1 MTDLSNV
8 QPESRA
14 ETLMASPDRIAKV
27 RELFDVDSD
36 MEVPAFSEADERVPD
51 LDPTYV
57 FDPDTTMAICAG
69 FAKNRRVMV
78 QGYHGTGK
86 STHIE
91 QVAARLNWPLIRINL
106 DAHISRIDLVGRDAI
121 VLRDGQQVTEFREGL
136 LPWALQH
143 PVALVFDE
151 YDAGRPDVMFVIQ
164 RGLEPNGKLQLHDQ
178 NRVIRPNPW
187 FRLFAT
193 TNTVGLGDTT
203 GLYHGTQQINQG
215 QMDRWNIVTT
225 LNYLPHDNEVEIVL
239 AKVPSYA
246 TPEKKKQIS
255 AMVRV
260 ADMTRNGFI
269 NGDISTVM
277 SPRTVITWAENARI
291 FGHLAFAFRLTFLNK
306 CDEMERPTVAEYYQR
321 CFGTELPETGVNA
334 TLM

>member
-14 ETLMASPDRIAKV
+14 ETLMASPDKIAKV
-27 RELFDVDSD
+27 RELFGVDSD

-69 FAKNRRVMV
+69 FGKNRRVMV

-121 VLRDGQQVTEFREGL
+121 VLRDGLQVTEFREGL

-164 RGLEPNGKLQLHDQ
+164 RLLEVEGKLTLLDQ
-178 NRVIRPNPW
+178 NRVIRPHPA
-187 FRLFAT
+187 FRLFST
-193 TNTVGLGDTT
+193 TNTIGLGDTT

-225 LNYLPHDNEVEIVL
+225 LNYLTHDAEVDIVL
-239 AKVPSYA
+239 AKVPSYG
-246 TPEKKKQIS
+246 TPEGRKTIS

-260 ADMTRNGFI
+260 ADMTRNAFI
-269 NGDISTVM
+269 NGDLSTVM
-277 SPRTVITWAENARI
+277 SPRTVMTWAENAR
-291 FGHLAFAFRLTFLNK
+291 FVGDLAFGFRLTFLNK
-306 CDEMERPTVAEYYQR
+306 CDEMERPAVAEYYQR